1 MRKVSGSESLFSMNM
16 SKDDSRYRR
25 CVEHGYAD
33 FICTCMFV
41 NRRLLFEMMSRFVRG
56 PSEKNNLIVPFIL
69 ERYVDGKGF
78 WEARDERL
86 ECDGFVCFV

>member
-1 MRKVSGSESLFSMNM
+1 
-16 SKDDSRYRR
+16 
-25 CVEHGYAD
+25 
-33 FICTCMFV
+33 MFV
-41 NRRLLFEMMSRFVRG
+41 NRRLLFEMMSRFSRG

-69 ERYVDGKGF
+69 ERYVDGKCF